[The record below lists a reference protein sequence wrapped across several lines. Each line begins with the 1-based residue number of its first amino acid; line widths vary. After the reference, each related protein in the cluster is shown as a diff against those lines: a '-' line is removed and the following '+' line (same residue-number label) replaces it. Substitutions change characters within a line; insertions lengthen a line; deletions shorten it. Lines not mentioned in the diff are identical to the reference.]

1 MFKLNKKEAEDYLIK
16 IFDFIENG
24 DSKFN
29 GHPGLYFFHAK
40 TELKEKINEL
50 LSENEYD
57 EFDLYYITSLLIK
70 FMLGR
75 YDSHTKVSFKDNV
88 YIPIDFT
95 VEENSLYIANITPIY
110 KKIIGGKLLKIN
122 NIDIQRIL
130 CELEEII
137 CYSTKE
143 HLLVMIQSFLSD
155 VNVLKSLPS
164 IENNTKEFIY
174 TILNDNNEKENITFN
189 INNLPEFYSV
199 HFPENY
205 STEVINDCCIIHY
218 NSCRDKDK
226 MEQLISKLKEE
237 NNIKNYIIDL
247 RYNGG
252 GSSSVIKPLIN
263 FLKDKNIVALVNE
276 YVFSSGRMALVEL
289 KKIGAY
295 IIGTDIGTSLNCFGN
310 CPSNLD
316 IDKLNLRV
324 TSSSTYWYYD
334 KELSLTGYEKDEFNT
349 YFNNKKELLEPVLL
363 HPDKY
368 VYLTKEDIINE
379 YDEQKKE
386 AINYFKKIKEVNR
399 IVGKNKR

>member
-1 MFKLNKKEAEDYLIK
+1 M
-16 IFDFIENG
+16 
-24 DSKFN
+24 
-29 GHPGLYFFHAK
+29 
-40 TELKEKINEL
+40 
-50 LSENEYD
+50 
-57 EFDLYYITSLLIK
+57 
-70 FMLGR
+70 
-75 YDSHTKVSFKDNV
+75 KV
-88 YIPIDFT
+88 
-95 VEENSLYIANITPIY
+95 
-110 KKIIGGKLLKIN
+110 N

-143 HLLVMIQSFLSD
+143 HLSVMIQSFLSD

-164 IENNTKEFIY
+164 IENNTEKIIY
-174 TILNDNNEKENITFN
+174 TILNDNNEKEDVTFN

-205 STEVINDCCIIHY
+205 STEVINNCYIIHY
-218 NSCRDKDK
+218 NSCRDKEK
-226 MEQLISKLKEE
+226 MEQLVAKLKED

-334 KELSLTGYEKDEFNT
+334 KELSLLGYEKDEFNT
-349 YFNNKKELLEPVLL
+349 YFNYKRELLEPVLL

-368 VYLTKEDIINE
+368 VSLTKEDIINE
-379 YDEQKKE
+379 NDKQMTE
-386 AINYFKKIKEVNR
+386 AVNYFKEFRERNR
-399 IVGKNKR
+399 IGRE

>member
-1 MFKLNKKEAEDYLIK
+1 MKNKGFLAIIVVLIGLIYIMISFYSLKDINKEDI
-16 IFDFIENG
+16 DV
-24 DSKFN
+24 SKFIN
-29 GHPGLYFFHAK
+29 VADEISDNKAQINWKYVAAIIGVMEKNDLNNV
-40 TELKEKINEL
+40 KEEEMK
-50 LSENEYD
+50 
-57 EFDLYYITSLLIK
+57 
-70 FMLGR
+70 
-75 YDSHTKVSFKDNV
+75 KVS
-88 YIPIDFT
+88 
-95 VEENSLYIANITPIY
+95 
-110 KKIIGGKLLKIN
+110 KL
-122 NIDIQRIL
+122 
-130 CELEEII
+130 
-137 CYSTKE
+137 
-143 HLLVMIQSFLSD
+143 F
-155 VNVLKSLPS
+155 
-164 IENNTKEFIY
+164 
-174 TILNDNNEKENITFN
+174 LNDNNEKENITFN

-399 IVGKNKR
+399 IGRKNKR

>member
-1 MFKLNKKEAEDYLIK
+1 MFKLNKKEAEYYLIK

-24 DSKFN
+24 DSIFK
-29 GHPGLYFFHAK
+29 GHPGLYFFHTK

-75 YDSHTKVSFKDNV
+75 YDSHTKVSFKENI

-95 VEENSLYIANITPIY
+95 VEENSLYITNITPIY
-110 KKIIGGKLLKIN
+110 KKLIGCKLLKVN
-122 NIDIQRIL
+122 NIDIQKIL

-164 IENNTKEFIY
+164 IENNTEEFIY
-174 TILNDNNEKENITFN
+174 TILNDNNEKE
-189 INNLPEFYSV
+189 
-199 HFPENY
+199 
-205 STEVINDCCIIHY
+205 D
-218 NSCRDKDK
+218 
-226 MEQLISKLKEE
+226 

-324 TSSSTYWYYD
+324 ASSSTYWYYD

-349 YFNNKKELLEPVLL
+349 CFNNKKELLEPVLL

-379 YDEQKKE
+379 YDKQMAE
-386 AINYFKKIKEVNR
+386 AVNYFKEFRDINR
-399 IVGKNKR
+399 IGRK

>member
-1 MFKLNKKEAEDYLIK
+1 MIKLSKKEVEDYLIK

-24 DSKFN
+24 DSKFK
-29 GHPGLYFFHAK
+29 GHPGVYFFHTK
-40 TELKEKINEL
+40 KELKEKIDEL
-50 LSENEYD
+50 LNKNEYD

-75 YDSHTKVSFKDNV
+75 YDSHTKVSFKDNI

-95 VEENSLYIANITPIY
+95 VEENSLYITNISPIY
-110 KKIIGGKLLKIN
+110 KKLIGCRLLKIN
-122 NIDIQRIL
+122 NIDIQKIL

-143 HLLVMIQSFLSD
+143 HLSVMIQSFLSD

-164 IENNTKEFIY
+164 IENNTEEFIY
-174 TILNDNNEKENITFN
+174 TILNDNNEKETITFN

-199 HFPENY
+199 QFPENY
-205 STEVINDCCIIHY
+205 STEVIDDCCIIHY

-226 MEQLISKLKEE
+226 MEQLIAKLKED
-237 NNIKNYIIDL
+237 NKIKNYIIDL

-252 GSSSVIKPLIN
+252 GSSSVIKPLIS
-263 FLKDKNIVALVNE
+263 FLKDKNIVVLVNE

-310 CPSNLD
+310 CSSNLD
-316 IDKLNLRV
+316 IDKLNIEV

-334 KELSLTGYEKDEFNT
+334 KELLLAGYEKNEFNT

-379 YDEQKKE
+379 DDKQLIE
-386 AINYFKKIKEVNR
+386 AINYLSNS
-399 IVGKNKR
+399 KNKTHKR

>member
-1 MFKLNKKEAEDYLIK
+1 MFKLNKKELEDYLIK

-95 VEENSLYIANITPIY
+95 VEENSLYITKITPIY

-143 HLLVMIQSFLSD
+143 HLSVMIQSFLSD

-164 IENNTKEFIY
+164 IENNTEKFIY

-199 HFPENY
+199 QFPENY

-226 MEQLISKLKEE
+226 MEQLVSKLKEE
-237 NNIKNYIIDL
+237 SNIKNYIIDL

-252 GSSSVIKPLIN
+252 GNSSVIKPLIN

-316 IDKLNLRV
+316 IDKLNLIV

-349 YFNNKKELLEPVLL
+349 YFNNKKN
-363 HPDKY
+363 
-368 VYLTKEDIINE
+368 YLNQYYCIQINM
-379 YDEQKKE
+379 Y
-386 AINYFKKIKEVNR
+386 I
-399 IVGKNKR
+399 